1 VSLRAKKNCSMLWI
15 WPTFLSDSGK
25 YLVTRHGALRTRPRG
40 TRPGLPGVRWR
51 TRRYDIV
58 PGHRWVS
65 GDDDLELGV
74 GAIGCGSMT
83 ITDDKRRSDDSG
95 PWSDT

>member
-1 VSLRAKKNCSMLWI
+1 V
-15 WPTFLSDSGK
+15 G
-25 YLVTRHGALRTRPRG
+25 
-40 TRPGLPGVRWR
+40 
-51 TRRYDIV
+51 
-58 PGHRWVS
+58 